1 MIPQGDVKN
10 ASLSAAKW
18 SALGTGVR
26 YVLQF
31 GAQIVLARLLGP
43 ENYGLFAIGMLVM
56 TLSRFV
62 SDIGFCWSL
71 MQNQNITEDDIRFTF
86 TWQLIL
92 GSLTALSLFVFA
104 PQIAAYFH
112 EPRVESIMRWLS
124 LASVITAL
132 TAPSTALLSRALDFR
147 WINIIQVGSYAFGYL
162 AIGVPLAFL
171 GYGVWSLV
179 AAWLSQALCALV
191 CSTIRRPYPLKPLL
205 WYAGA
210 PALWRYGLTVFLTN
224 LCNGLMTNLD
234 RIFLGRF
241 LNARAVGLYVAG
253 YNLAEAPNGLLVS
266 SLQPVFFA
274 AGARIQDDPARLR
287 RAYLSLLATIWV
299 LIAPAFVLL
308 SFLASHIVAL
318 LYGRGWELSGSV
330 LAILAL
336 GMPAYVTCAM
346 STPVLWNTGRKHYE
360 VLLQIPVLV
369 LAAIALYAFAGK
381 GAASAAAVV
390 ACMQL
395 LRATVITTAACRR
408 LGIGMRD
415 LAPSAVRGTLLSV
428 VVALGAYGGLSLGD
442 MAGANMFATLL
453 SGAAAGVGLLLAIL
467 LTFPFLLGEK
477 VIHVLGQFR
486 LQLQA

>member
-1 MIPQGDVKN
+1 
-10 ASLSAAKW
+10 
-18 SALGTGVR
+18 
-26 YVLQF
+26 
-31 GAQIVLARLLGP
+31 P

-112 EPRVESIMRWLS
+112 EPRVESILRWLS

-191 CSTIRRPYPLKPLL
+191 CSTARRPYPLKPLL

-241 LNARAVGLYVAG
+241 LNAREVGLYVAG

-308 SFLASHIVAL
+308 SFLASQLVAL

-360 VLLQIPVLV
+360 SLLQIPVLV

-415 LAPSAVRGTLLSV
+415 LAPSAARGALLSV
-428 VVALGAYGGLSLGD
+428 VVALGAYGGLSLGG
-442 MAGANMFATLL
+442 MAGANTFGTLL
-453 SGAAAGVGLLLAIL
+453 SGATAGVGLLLAIL

-486 LQLQA
+486 LRLQT